1 MADKL
6 PDNLDDLLDSIR
18 NEKEE
23 IKAPSSEE
31 IDKKIR
37 DYQLELRKKEL
48 AEKILKSISKEKETT
63 KKSSAIV
70 PAKFLGEDKYDK
82 YYDELLNEGRLKGDN
97 LSPQQRKEGVKA
109 YKKGKI
115 DFKTFVDKVLSA
127 KKEQSVES
135 SGGSKD
141 IGAGG
146 GALVLRKKTISA
158 DDIKS
163 GSSVETEQNLDEILK
178 GIDSIRETLKKE
190 EDLKKKQASDSKRS
204 EEKKK
209 RKAKEEKLEGSVF
222 KGLAKQT
229 KKVFAPVKSILDRMI
244 DFFTKILIGRF
255 LVKLI
260 DWMTDEKNQKKLE
273 ALGFLLEKTW
283 PALITAFVLFGTAF
297 GGLIRGILGLALKFT
312 GKLLGA
318 AAKFAI
324 KNPLAAAA
332 VAVVGGAAVGGIMQ
346 SQTQSNDPERA
357 AQGKTQLDDTF
368 EFGGATGDPMGALF
382 GSGGGLTP
390 KPKGTDTVP
399 AMLTPGEFV
408 MSKGAV
414 DAFGTDFMESLN
426 SLGGGTNKP
435 KRSNGTL
442 YASGG
447 GSTKEEPG
455 GRNKTKP
462 ESTGGF
468 FSSIANFFTG
478 QGATKPKE
486 DKKNDSSKST
496 SSGGGGGFNES
507 SLKAAMD
514 KAGYT
519 DQTERAMFLAQ
530 MAHESGNFKYDEEI
544 HDGSN
549 YEGRSDLGNTQPGD
563 GVRYKGRG
571 YIQLTGRANYRHYG
585 EKLGVDLEGQP
596 ELAKRPDIA
605 AAVAVGYWNER
616 VNREAARQGDVRT
629 VTKNINGGYNGLA
642 DREAKFKKY
651 MGDPNYT
658 APGSGLVASSS
669 SSSSG
674 GLSPSSSSSSSSGGS
689 SIAASLKTIRSHLGS
704 SSGGQT
710 AQLGKNTP
718 SVSTPTPPVKSQPK
732 VQTINSGSESGGQAE
747 SPSLLSSDTPFI
759 PSPPAS
765 AEKMLVMGLP
775 A

>member
-1 MADKL
+1 MD
-6 PDNLDDLLDSIR
+6 LD
-18 NEKEE
+18 
-23 IKAPSSEE
+23 
-31 IDKKIR
+31 
-37 DYQLELRKKEL
+37 EL
-48 AEKILKSISKEKETT
+48 LKSIREEGNSTGGK
-63 KKSSAIV
+63 IV
-70 PAKFLGEDKYDK
+70 PAKFLGGDKYDK
-82 YYDELLNEGRLKGDN
+82 YYDELLNEGRIQGDN
-97 LSPQQRKEGVKA
+97 LSPQERKEGVKA
-109 YKKGKI
+109 YRKGKI
-115 DFKTFVDKVLSA
+115 KFKTFVDKVLST
-127 KKEQSVES
+127 KKVQSVGRS
-135 SGGSKD
+135 SGPKSIGS
-141 IGAGG
+141 GG
-146 GALVLRKKTISA
+146 GALVVRNKTISA
-158 DDIKS
+158 DDMRS

-190 EDLKKKQASDSKRS
+190 EDLKKKEASDSKKS
-204 EEKKK
+204 EERKK

-283 PALITAFVLFGTAF
+283 PALVTAFVLFGTSF
-297 GGLIRGILGLALKFT
+297 GGLIRTILGLAIKYT
-312 GKLLGA
+312 GKLLVA

-324 KNPLAAAA
+324 KNPLAAGALLA
-332 VAVVGGAAVGGIMQ
+332 GGGAFIASQQNENRRAELDAADDASVVTPTETREEGQTPGGSQLMQ
-346 SQTQSNDPERA
+346 ESILQR
-357 AQGKTQLDDTF
+357 G
-368 EFGGATGDPMGALF
+368 MGF
-382 GSGGGLTP
+382 SGGGLAP
-390 KPKGTDTVP
+390 APKGTDTVP

-414 DAFGTDFMESLN
+414 DTFGTDFMESLN

-442 YASGG
+442 YASSG
-447 GSTKEEPG
+447 GSAKEEPG
-455 GRNKTKP
+455 GRNKKKP
-462 ESTGGF
+462 ESSGGF
-468 FSSIANFFTG
+468 FSSIANFFNQ
-478 QGATKPKE
+478 QGITKPKE
-486 DKKNDSSKST
+486 KKKDDSSKST
-496 SSGGGGGFNES
+496 SSGGGFNES
-507 SLKAAMD
+507 SLKSAMD

-585 EKLGVDLEGQP
+585 KKLGVDLEGQP

-689 SIAASLKTIRSHLGS
+689 SISASLKTIRSYLS
-704 SSGGQT
+704 STSGGQT

-718 SVSTPTPPVKSQPK
+718 SVSTPTPPVRSQPK
-732 VQTINSGSESGGQAE
+732 VQTVNSGSESGQAE
-747 SPSLLSSDTPFI
+747 SPPLLSSDTPFI

>member
-37 DYQLELRKKEL
+37 DYQLDLRKKEL

-127 KKEQSVES
+127 KKEQES

-158 DDIKS
+158 DDLKS
-163 GSSVETEQNLDEILK
+163 GSSAETSENLDEILK

-222 KGLAKQT
+222 KGLAKQA

-244 DFFTKILIGRF
+244 EFFTTILIGRF

-260 DWMTDEKNQKKLE
+260 NWMTDEKNQKKLK

-283 PALITAFVLFGTAF
+283 PALVTAFVLFGTAF

-312 GKLLGA
+312 GKLLVA
-318 AAKFAI
+318 AAKLAI

-332 VAVVGGAAVGGIMQ
+332 VAVVGGAAIGGIMQ
-346 SQTQSNDPERA
+346 SQTQSNDAERA
-357 AQGKTQLDDTF
+357 AQGKTQLDDTL
-368 EFGGATGDPMGALF
+368 EFGGATGDPMGALMF
-382 GSGGGLTP
+382 NSGGLAP
-390 KPKGTDTVP
+390 APKGTDTVP

-414 DAFGTDFMESLN
+414 DTFGTDFMESLN

-455 GRNKTKP
+455 GRNKTK
-462 ESTGGF
+462 
-468 FSSIANFFTG
+468 
-478 QGATKPKE
+478 TKE
-486 DKKNDSSKST
+486 
-496 SSGGGGGFNES
+496 SGGGVGSWFSNLFTKKPDSKKDEEKKDTKTSPSGNIKGNTAGTNEERW
-507 SLKAAMD
+507 KAFYAMGQ
-514 KAGYT
+514 KSGAKYP
-519 DQTERAMFLAQ
+519 QLVAAQ
-530 MAHESGNFKYDEEI
+530 YALESGWGSALSARNNFFGIKATGSESATVSNTREVINGQNVYMDERFKNFETPQEAVN
-544 HDGSN
+544 H
-549 YEGRSDLGNTQPGD
+549 LVTQWYKDYRG
-563 GVRYKGRG
+563 YKGVNNAPSAFAAADQLRAEG
-571 YIQLTGRANYRHYG
+571 YATDPGYARALKRLLNQYADVTGD
-585 EKLGVDLEGQP
+585 EK
-596 ELAKRPDIA
+596 DIA
-605 AAVAVGYWNER
+605 AVS
-616 VNREAARQGDVRT
+616 D
-629 VTKNINGGYNGLA
+629 
-642 DREAKFKKY
+642 
-651 MGDPNYT
+651 
-658 APGSGLVASSS
+658 SGFIASS

-689 SIAASLKTIRSHLGS
+689 SIAASLKTIRSHLSS

-718 SVSTPTPPVKSQPK
+718 SVPTPTPPVKSQPK

-747 SPSLLSSDTPFI
+747 SPPLLSSDTPFI

>member
-1 MADKL
+1 MD
-6 PDNLDDLLDSIR
+6 LD
-18 NEKEE
+18 
-23 IKAPSSEE
+23 
-31 IDKKIR
+31 
-37 DYQLELRKKEL
+37 EL
-48 AEKILKSISKEKETT
+48 LKSIREEGNSTGGK
-63 KKSSAIV
+63 IV

-82 YYDELLNEGRLKGDN
+82 YYDELLNEGRIKGDN
-97 LSPQQRKEGVKA
+97 LSPQERKEGVKA
-109 YKKGKI
+109 YRKGKI
-115 DFKTFVDKVLSA
+115 NFKTFVDKVLVA
-127 KKEQSVES
+127 KKAQSVGS
-135 SGGSKD
+135 SGGPKS
-141 IGAGG
+141 IGSGG
-146 GALVLRKKTISA
+146 GALVVRNKTITA

-190 EDLKKKQASDSKRS
+190 EELKKKQASDSKRS
-204 EEKKK
+204 EERKK
-209 RKAKEEKLEGSVF
+209 REAKEEKLEGSVF

-283 PALITAFVLFGTAF
+283 PALITAFVLFGTSF
-297 GGLIRGILGLALKFT
+297 GGLIRTILGLAIKYT
-312 GKLLGA
+312 GKLLVA

-324 KNPLAAAA
+324 KNPL
-332 VAVVGGAAVGGIMQ
+332 VA
-346 SQTQSNDPERA
+346 
-357 AQGKTQLDDTF
+357 
-368 EFGGATGDPMGALF
+368 GALLAGTGAF
-382 GSGGGLTP
+382 IASQQNENRRAELDAADDASVVTPTETREEGQTPGGSQLMQESILQRGMRFSGGGMAP
-390 KPKGTDTVP
+390 MGTDTIP

-414 DAFGTDFMESLN
+414 DTFGTGFMEAVN
-426 SLGGGTNKP
+426 SMGGGTNRP

-442 YASGG
+442 YASSG
-447 GSTKEEPG
+447 GSAKEEPG

-468 FSSIANFFTG
+468 FSSIANFFTQ
-478 QGATKPKE
+478 QGITKPKE
-486 DKKNDSSKST
+486 KKKDDSSKST
-496 SSGGGGGFNES
+496 SSGGGFNES

-585 EKLGVDLEGQP
+585 KKLGVDLEGQP

-689 SIAASLKTIRSHLGS
+689 SISASLKTIRSYLS
-704 SSGGQT
+704 STSGGQT
-710 AQLGKNTP
+710 AKLGKNTP
-718 SVSTPTPPVKSQPK
+718 SVSTPTPPVRSQPK
-732 VQTINSGSESGGQAE
+732 VQTVNSGSESGQAE
-747 SPSLLSSDTPFI
+747 SPPLLSSDTPFI